1 MHCVPFMVFASV
13 RPSTDDIPQ
22 MTFFPLDNIGI
33 AIVSNMDDVAD
44 SFYPI
49 VLYAYDL
56 LMVRVSY
63 TQCIYHT

>member
-1 MHCVPFMVFASV
+1 MTV
-13 RPSTDDIPQ
+13 PQ
-22 MTFFPLDNIGI
+22 MTFFPLDNIGV

-56 LMVRVSY
+56 LMVRPCTSLPCSQV
-63 TQCIYHT
+63 Q